1 MWQLGAQRVFADA
14 AEARRDA
21 DGVDLA
27 PDGLLHGRHVRAV
40 ARDRYGICALRSVEP
55 GELTYNY
62 RWTSFDRCCCGAA
75 TCVGVMNSVKKN
87 RLGAA
92 AR

>member
-1 MWQLGAQRVFADA
+1 MWPLGARSVFSPTPPKPREIPMASIS
-14 AEARRDA
+14 
-21 DGVDLA
+21 
-27 PDGLLHGRHVRAV
+27 LLHGRHVRAV

-62 RWTSFDRCCCGAA
+62 RWTSFDRCCRGAA